1 MIEDIAVVTRAE
13 GGRAWLRR
21 RQNGACGGC
30 VQQASCGTAT
40 LGRLLPG
47 RELEVVTSL
56 DLQAGDRVRV
66 TIDDAHLL
74 AGSALLYL
82 LPLLLMFAGIG
93 LAKALLP
100 AEAAEAWL
108 PEIALAGLLLAFRAV
123 HCAQKR
129 LLRFIAKPDVVLLE

>member
-13 GGRAWLRR
+13 SGRAWLRR

-30 VQQASCGTAT
+30 LQQASCGTAM
-40 LGRLLPG
+40 LGRLLPD

-74 AGSALLYL
+74 SGSALLYL
-82 LPLLLMFAGIG
+82 LPLLSMFAGVG
-93 LAKALLP
+93 LANALLP

-123 HCAQKR
+123 HHAQKR
-129 LLRFIAKPDVVLLE
+129 LLRFIVKPDVVLLE